1 MSVKLT
7 MLGTGYATAMRC
19 YNTCFLLQSA
29 DTLLMVDAGGGNG
42 VLNQL
47 ERVGVPLEKIHHL
60 FLPHAHTDHVLGA
73 VWVVR
78 MILQMMKKGKYYGT
92 LHLYGNDKV
101 VNVLQWICQ
110 NTIPMSLLK
119 FFDERVVVS
128 VLQDGELFT
137 INDWHLVAFD
147 IHSTK
152 EKQYGFRVDFA
163 NQRSLACLGDEPY
176 NAANKSWVKDVDW
189 LLCEAFCLRT
199 DAEKFQPYE
208 KHHSTAKDAAQLA
221 NELKIKNLLLY
232 HTEDTSLAT
241 RKQSYTAE
249 AQSFFSGNVVVPND
263 LETIELF

>member
-1 MSVKLT
+1 MNKIT
-7 MLGTGYATAMRC
+7 MLGTGSATVSHI
-19 YNTCFLLQSA
+19 YNTCFVLSTATTRLL
-29 DTLLMVDAGGGNG
+29 VDAGGGNG
-42 VLNQL
+42 ILTQL
-47 ERVGVPLEKIHHL
+47 RKVGLPISDIHHL
-60 FLPHAHTDHVLGA
+60 LVTHAHTDHVLGA

-78 MILQMMKKGKYYGT
+78 MILQMMKKGKYDGT

-101 VNVLQWICQ
+101 VDVLQWICQ

-163 NQRSLACLGDEPY
+163 NQHSLACLGDEPY

-208 KHHSTAKDAAQLA
+208 KNTIVRQKMQL
-221 NELKIKNLLLY
+221 NWQTN
-232 HTEDTSLAT
+232 
-241 RKQSYTAE
+241 
-249 AQSFFSGNVVVPND
+249 
-263 LETIELF
+263 